1 MKPGSHWKR
10 VTSSRHWWA
19 VLLVGAAIF
28 GGGRLWAQ
36 TADRGDVVSAT
47 GAVLTLEEVVQRAE
61 LADPGLQAAQYAAAA
76 GEEFRHIGR
85 GAMLPLVRATGNVGR
100 NQQDRTVPTGLQ
112 RIEDTRYY
120 DSTNVGIRLTQPL
133 LSFDDLGS
141 YRDGMARADA
151 AAATFYDAT
160 QEFRA
165 RVIGRYIEVL
175 AANRELALLEAEGAD
190 LERQKVVAAARFNSG
205 EGTRLELAEVDTAF
219 KRWRVDALAA
229 RSAVRRAVRALEA
242 SSGALAPGE
251 QQQLVDRDADESR
264 IVVGTP
270 EGWLGVAGGANPSV
284 AQARADVDIQRA
296 AVTRAKSYH
305 YPRIDG
311 FVSHTLNDSDTVNTV
326 NQRFETST
334 VGVQVSLPLFSGGAG
349 AAYRRQAEAQ
359 LKQAEWAL
367 DAAEAE
373 LALQVAE
380 AYDEAQLARE
390 QIVALEAA
398 EAAALEALE
407 AARTAYRAGAESVS
421 EVLTAQRQYRVVQ
434 RDRVRAR
441 YLLISAFVDLHAVGG
456 LLDPIAVGR
465 LSALLAEGA
474 AVAPPGSALPAA
486 NNAR

>member
-1 MKPGSHWKR
+1 MKPGSRMKQGASGCCCWIG
-10 VTSSRHWWA
+10 
-19 VLLVGAAIF
+19 LLAGAAIICS
-28 GGGRLWAQ
+28 GTTWAQ
-36 TADRGDVVSAT
+36 PAEASDAVSAP
-47 GAVLTLEEVVQRAE
+47 GGVLTLEEVVQRAE
-61 LADPGLQAAQYAAAA
+61 RADPGLQAAQYAAAA
-76 GEEFRHIGR
+76 GEEFRNIGR

-100 NQQDRTVPTGLQ
+100 NQQDRKVPSGLQ

-120 DSTNVGIRLTQPL
+120 DSTNVGVRLTQPL

-151 AAATFYDAT
+151 AAATFFDAT
-160 QEFRA
+160 QVFRA
-165 RVIGRYIEVL
+165 RVIGRYIDVL
-175 AANRELALLEAEGAD
+175 AANRELELLEAEGAD
-190 LERQKVVAAARFNSG
+190 LERQNEVAAARFERG
-205 EGTRLELAEVDTAF
+205 DGTRLELAEVDTAF
-219 KRWRVDALAA
+219 KRWRVDVLAA
-229 RSAVRRAVRALEA
+229 RSAARRAVRALEA
-242 SSGALAPGE
+242 SAGALAPGE
-251 QQQLVDRDADESR
+251 PQQLVDRDADESR

-270 EGWLGVAGGANPSV
+270 EGWLRVAGGANPSL
-284 AQARADVDIQRA
+284 AQAQADVDIRRA

-305 YPRIDG
+305 YPRVDG
-311 FVSHTLNDSDTVNTV
+311 FISHTLNDSDTVNTV

-359 LKQAEWAL
+359 LKQAESAL
-367 DAAEAE
+367 DATEAE

-380 AYDEAQLARE
+380 AYDDAQLARE

-407 AARTAYRAGAESVS
+407 AARMAYRAGAESVS

-474 AVAPPGSALPAA
+474 AIAPPGSAMPAA